1 MILAARQA
9 SSARVRAR
17 CSASQIG
24 MDVAQGLGHIGQMWI
39 ERAYRDFGE
48 IDVKDLTLR
57 VREAPEEHWLDGEY
71 LRQQLTLA
79 RQTNS
84 IFLRSM
90 PTQTF
95 EDILS
100 ERPIAP
106 DDIETVD
113 SGARLADVADPALQ
127 EILHRVAP
135 GGLILRA
142 QLARM
147 NPGAVIKPHVDSSA
161 LLTAC
166 HRVHVALTTNDLV
179 EFKINGQP
187 LKMPPGKI
195 FELNN
200 RVRHTVSNAGA
211 TSRIHLIVDILPQAH
226 NTLKALKRGFELARK
241 QRVADKHQ
249 PPAPVRQNLSLPTV
263 IATSV
268 VRGAEKNDSHGG
280 IYLVNLQSGAHKQ
293 VVDWN
298 TVDISWEGR
307 GWDRGLRGIAFHG
320 DKIYVAASDELF
332 CFNQDFS
339 IAASWRSPYLRH
351 AHEMSRHQDHL
362 YVTSTGYDS
371 ILRFDLTHQTFDKA
385 WLIRPTKDGKI
396 GVASYD
402 PAQQGPEPEN
412 RLHINA
418 VHCDATGFYVGARA
432 LPFLL
437 HVGAQGSRPIARIP
451 TGTHNAMP
459 YRGGVIYNH
468 TNEDVIAIEE
478 NGQPI
483 YLPVPTYPET
493 ALENSDLGD
502 EKLARQGF
510 GRGLC
515 WTEDGIL
522 LSGSS
527 PSTITAWDL
536 PSRSILTSV
545 NLSMDVRN
553 AIHGLQIW
561 PFEPV

>member
-1 MILAARQA
+1 MILATRQA
-9 SSARVRAR
+9 STARVPTRSR
-17 CSASQIG
+17 ASQIG
-24 MDVAQGLGHIGQMWI
+24 MDVGRGLGHIGQMWI
-39 ERAYRDFGE
+39 ERTYREFGA
-48 IDVKDLTLR
+48 INVTDLTSR
-57 VREAPEEHWLDGEY
+57 VLEAPENHWLDGEY

-90 PTQTF
+90 STQTF

-100 ERPIAP
+100 ERSIAP
-106 DDIETVD
+106 DDIEAVD
-113 SGARLADVADPALQ
+113 NGARLSESAEPVLQ

-200 RVRHTVSNAGA
+200 RVHHTVSNAGA

-226 NTLKALKRGFELARK
+226 NAPATLKRGFELARK
-241 QRVADKHQ
+241 QRLADEHH
-249 PPAPVRQNLSLPTV
+249 PPAPVGQNLTLPTV

-268 VRGAEKNDSHGG
+268 VRGAQKNDSHGG
-280 IYLVNLQSGAHKQ
+280 IYLVNLQTGAHEQ

-320 DKIYVAASDELF
+320 NKVYVAASDELF

-351 AHEMSRHQDHL
+351 AHEMSRHQDQL

-371 ILRFDLTHQTFDKA
+371 ILRFDLTNQTFDKA
-385 WLIRPTKDGKI
+385 WLIRPTNDGKI

-412 RLHINA
+412 KLHINA
-418 VHCDATGFYVGARA
+418 VHCDATGLYIGARA

-437 HVGAQGSRPIARIP
+437 YVGAQGSRPIARLPI
-451 TGTHNAMP
+451 GTHNATP

-478 NGQPI
+478 KGHSI
-483 YLPVPTYPET
+483 YLPVPSYPET
-493 ALENSDLGD
+493 ALENFDLGD

-515 WTEDGIL
+515 WTDNDIL
-522 LSGSS
+522 ISGSS

-536 PSRSILTSV
+536 SSRSILTSV

-561 PFEPV
+561 PFEPI